1 MTQFQLFDS
10 VNLKEGIALE
20 EGDTAPE
27 GTPGAIVEVFK
38 DGEAFM
44 VELFGGWV
52 KTDEE
57 GGFVSAD
64 PEETGAFLET
74 LGIETVYPHQLTLVK
89 PAREVMGVKA
99 HLNVVLEQLSEDL
112 LAEVSDFAEFLRQK
126 QQQKRVASS

>member
-10 VNLKEGIALE
+10 VNLKEEIVLE
-20 EGDTAPE
+20 DGETTPE

-38 DGEAFM
+38 EGEAFM
-44 VELFGGWV
+44 VELFGEWV
-52 KTDEE
+52 KTNEE
-57 GGFVSAD
+57 GDFVSAN
-64 PEETGAFLET
+64 PEETGAFMET
-74 LGIETVYPHQLTLVK
+74 LGIEMVYPHQLTLVK

>member
-10 VNLKEGIALE
+10 VNLKEGITLE

-57 GGFVSAD
+57 GNFVSANS
-64 PEETGAFLET
+64 EETGAFMET

-112 LAEVSDFAEFLRQK
+112 LAEVSDFAEFLQQK
-126 QQQKRVASS
+126 QQQKRIASL

>member
-10 VNLKEGIALE
+10 VNLMEEIALE
-20 EGDTAPE
+20 DGGAAPE

-38 DGEAFM
+38 EGEAFM

-57 GGFVSAD
+57 GDFIPAD
-64 PEETGAFLET
+64 PEEAGAFMET
-74 LGIETVYPHQLTLVK
+74 LGVETVYPHQLTLVK
-89 PAREVMGVKA
+89 SAREVMGVKA
-99 HLNVVLEQLSEDL
+99 HLNVVLEQLPEDL

-126 QQQKRVASS
+126 QQEKRVTSS

>member
-57 GGFVSAD
+57 GGFVAAD
-64 PEETGAFLET
+64 PEETGAFIET
-74 LGIETVYPHQLTLVK
+74 LGVETVYPHQLTLVK

>member
-52 KTDEE
+52 KTNEE
-57 GGFVSAD
+57 GDFVSAD

-112 LAEVSDFAEFLRQK
+112 LAEVSDFAEFLQQK
-126 QQQKRVASS
+126 QQQKRIASS